1 MAIEFNCVYDEL
13 IPAGKLVVNSQNPN
27 HHTSDQLEM
36 LAGLI
41 AHHGWRSPVIVSKL
55 TGKIVAGHGRHKAAE
70 LLESDDIPVVY
81 QEFESESDE
90 NAYLVADNYISEL
103 SNFDPEKLKGVI
115 DGMGEDF
122 DLSLAGYTERDFQST
137 ISTLLDQGTAFE
149 QRRGLDQGETDD
161 EIDLCCPSCG
171 FEWTALKGSPSVMV
185 REGSKTLDS
194 SPFK

>member
-13 IPAGKLVVNSQNPN
+13 IPADKLEPNPQNPN

-41 AHHGWRSPVIVSKL
+41 SRHGWRSPVIVSKL
-55 TGKIVAGHGRHKAAE
+55 TGRIVAGHGRHKAAGI
-70 LLESDDIPVVY
+70 LMQDDIPVVY
-81 QEFESESDE
+81 QEFGSESEE

-103 SNFDPEKLKGVI
+103 SNFDPEKIKDVI
-115 DGMGEDF
+115 EGMGDGF

-137 ISTLLDQGTAFE
+137 ISSLLDQGTAFE
-149 QRRGLDQGETDD
+149 KRRGLDQGEDDD
-161 EIDLCCPSCG
+161 EIDLCCPTCG
-171 FEWTALKGSPSVMV
+171 FEWTAVKGSPSVMV